1 MEFRQRL
8 GSGGFAEV
16 FEGIYEGQTVAI
28 KRMKTMTKN
37 PAATREAFQSEACVV
52 GLKHPHVIQV
62 FAVTWEPIALVI
74 MEQVPRAQTLQSLIN
89 DRTTY
94 AWRTYAKQLVEA
106 VTYLHSNNLL
116 HLDLKPANVL
126 VNQHEQCKVIDF
138 GCAQPRFN
146 PSRSAC
152 QGTLAYRAPE
162 LFKGCLP
169 TTKADIYLLA
179 ITLWSLKHQQTP
191 YQGQNNDS
199 LIYQVVAFHRR
210 PSPDPEFQRLWDA
223 NPEQRPDAEQ
233 LTF

>member
-28 KRMKTMTKN
+28 KRMKTTTKN

-52 GLKHPHVIQV
+52 GLK
-62 FAVTWEPIALVI
+62 
-74 MEQVPRAQTLQSLIN
+74 QVPRAQTLQSLIN

-138 GCAQPRFN
+138 GCAQPRCN

-152 QGTLAYRAPE
+152 QGTLAYRAPD

-169 TTKADIYLLA
+169 TTKADIYSLA

-199 LIYQVVAFHRR
+199 LIYQVVTFHRR